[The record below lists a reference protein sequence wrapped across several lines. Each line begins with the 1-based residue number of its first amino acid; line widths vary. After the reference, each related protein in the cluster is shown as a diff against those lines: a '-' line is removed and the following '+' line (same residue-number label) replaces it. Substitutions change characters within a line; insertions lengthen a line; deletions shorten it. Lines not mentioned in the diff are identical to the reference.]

1 MVHRDIELCRLT
13 GAGMHFLHLSTAR
26 SVELVR
32 RAKADGLPVTA
43 EAAPHHF
50 TLTDEALSGFD
61 PVFKVNPPLRTPDD
75 IAALKAGLADGT
87 IDAIATDHA
96 PHAPRL
102 KEQPLDEAPPGMIGL
117 ETALGLAITHLVDSG
132 AMTLRDVLG
141 ALSWRPARIAR
152 LDDRHG
158 RPVAVGEPAHLTV
171 FDPSAVWT
179 VTPDD
184 TASRSRNTPY
194 AGHTLRGRVRHT
206 VLAGQPVVV
215 NGEATR

>member
-61 PVFKVNPPLRTPDD
+61 PVFKVNPPLRTPAD
-75 IAALKAGLADGT
+75 IEALKRGLADGT

-117 ETALGLAITHLVDSG
+117 ETALAVSLTHLVDSG
-132 AMTLRDVLG
+132 AMSLREVLG

-152 LDDRHG
+152 VDDRHG
-158 RPVAVGEPAHLTV
+158 RPVSVGEPANLVV
-171 FDPSAVWT
+171 FDPGASWT
-179 VTPDD
+179 VDPLHSV
-184 TASRSRNTPY
+184 SRSRNSPY
-194 AGHTLRGRVRHT
+194 VGHTLRGRVRHT
-206 VLAGQPVVV
+206 IFEGRAVVV
-215 NGEATR
+215 NGEPTR